1 MAISNKNA
9 VQGIVHGLSN
19 TGSTV
24 YIEPQQVID
33 LNNRLRLAQGE
44 LKAEEQRIRRYSL
57 YSRSS
62 LCWYKSANSDVI
74 CLLLPQHAVSKARLA
89 SAAGAVQNL

>member
-1 MAISNKNA
+1 VAISNKNA

-57 YSRSS
+57 YS
-62 LCWYKSANSDVI
+62 LTYADV
-74 CLLLPQHAVSKARLA
+74 C
-89 SAAGAVQNL
+89 

>member
-57 YSRSS
+57 YLLSS
-62 LCWYKSANSDVI
+62 LCWYKSENPDVI
-74 CLLLPQHAVSKARLA
+74 
-89 SAAGAVQNL
+89 SAATAVCCLKSSVRKLGRCV